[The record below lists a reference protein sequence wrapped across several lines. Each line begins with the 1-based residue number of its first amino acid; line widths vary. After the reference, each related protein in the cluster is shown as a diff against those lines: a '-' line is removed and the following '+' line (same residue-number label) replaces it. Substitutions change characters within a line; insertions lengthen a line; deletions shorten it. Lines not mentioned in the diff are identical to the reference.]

1 MAPPGLATLSSVQT
15 STAPEAPPTPRP
27 TLSAVVRQVALSLLV
42 ACIIPVALF
51 YGAFVTVGVV
61 AAMGA
66 ALAWSYGAIAW
77 RAFTGRRTSGLLLL
91 TALVLTGRT
100 VVSLLADSTFF
111 YFFQPIISDGVVGAA
126 FLLSLISARPI
137 VARLAGDFYPMDH
150 EISLRPGIRRLF
162 RRLTAF
168 WAALCIGKAM
178 AMGWLLF
185 SQPLESFVRIQSVAT
200 PTANVLAAAATI
212 AAATLVGRREGL
224 LAPRSADFVTVRI

>member
-1 MAPPGLATLSSVQT
+1 MAPPGLSPSLAPDMSTLA
-15 STAPEAPPTPRP
+15 APEAPPTPRP
-27 TLSAVVRQVALSLLV
+27 TLSAVVRQVAISLLV

-51 YGAFVTVGVV
+51 YGAFVTIGVG
-61 AAMGA
+61 AAMA
-66 ALAWSYGAIAW
+66 AAIGWSYGAIVW
-77 RAFTGRRTSGLLLL
+77 RKLTGRRTSGLLLL

-100 VVSLLADSTFF
+100 AVSLVADSTFF

-126 FLLSLISARPI
+126 FLLSLISARPV

-150 EISLRPGIRRLF
+150 ELSLRPGIVSLF
-162 RRLTAF
+162 RRLTLF

-212 AAATLVGRREGL
+212 AAATFVGRREGL
-224 LAPRSADFVTVRI
+224 LAPRRLASV